1 MTFSEIKTLLDAGFT
16 KDEIMSISNPQNAQI
31 NPQPAEEQPKPS
43 AEEQPKPPAE
53 EQPKPPAED
62 HPEQLP
68 EGLKILQNSITEMM
82 KSNKE
87 LMEVIQA
94 SNLNNDSHGNNAI
107 ETIQTNAEN
116 ALKAIINPL
125 IRKKEE

>member
-1 MTFSEIKTLLDAGFT
+1 MTFSEIKTLLDAGFS
-16 KDEIMSISNPQNAQI
+16 KDEIMSISNPQNAQN
-31 NPQPAEEQPKPS
+31 NPPPAEEQPKPP

-94 SNLNNDSHGNNAI
+94 SNLNNDSHGNNTI